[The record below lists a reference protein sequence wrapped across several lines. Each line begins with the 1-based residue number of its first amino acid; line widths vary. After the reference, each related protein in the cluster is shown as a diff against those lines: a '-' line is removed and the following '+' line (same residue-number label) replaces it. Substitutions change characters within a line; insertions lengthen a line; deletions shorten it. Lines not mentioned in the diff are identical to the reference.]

1 MLCSLFSKRK
11 AFYFLFQVWITLQ
24 NSRLTFEV
32 VTATSH
38 SPQLS
43 WKKRFIYNI
52 VWRFRTAC
60 CKAHFRLEVHI
71 NRQQLMEIVA
81 FAILHD
87 SNSFK
92 SMVVLFLAGR
102 NVTLHKMAKL
112 NRCRSKLFYSPSSGF
127 RYWLTSLMSFTSDA
141 AIVSV
146 HIGHTVSPDSSKL
159 KTTTTT
165 TQTNMFSLIRDY
177 HRTAVPTVGFR
188 GHTMW
193 RVGQSPRWQY
203 PVAKFIFCSMPKL
216 GKKYAENEN
225 LGVGVLIKK
234 RWRRRTHK
242 HFPPHQFGM
251 QSREGAVWTH
261 APVLFRHMST
271 LWSKKKKELI
281 WINLNFLMLAD
292 RCFATTPRKF

>member
-1 MLCSLFSKRK
+1 
-11 AFYFLFQVWITLQ
+11 
-24 NSRLTFEV
+24 
-32 VTATSH
+32 
-38 SPQLS
+38 
-43 WKKRFIYNI
+43 
-52 VWRFRTAC
+52 
-60 CKAHFRLEVHI
+60 
-71 NRQQLMEIVA
+71 
-81 FAILHD
+81 
-87 SNSFK
+87 
-92 SMVVLFLAGR
+92 MVVLFLAGR

-165 TQTNMFSLIRDY
+165 QTNMFSLIRDY

-188 GHTMW
+188 RHTMW

-225 LGVGVLIKK
+225 LGVGVFLKK
-234 RWRRRTHK
+234 RWRRHTHMQT
-242 HFPPHQFGM
+242 FPTSSVRNAEQGRCSLDTRSSPLLSYVDPVIKKSTSLNQF
-251 QSREGAVWTH
+251 Q
-261 APVLFRHMST
+261 
-271 LWSKKKKELI
+271 
-281 WINLNFLMLAD
+281 FLDVGRSIL
-292 RCFATTPRKF
+292 CYNTEEF

>member
-1 MLCSLFSKRK
+1 MLPFFKKKSVLFSLLNHLAKQSLDLWSTNC
-11 AFYFLFQVWITLQ
+11 YFTLTTTPLKETLYLQ
-24 NSRLTFEV
+24 YRLKISYSLLQGTFPLG
-32 VTATSH
+32 
-38 SPQLS
+38 SPY
-43 WKKRFIYNI
+43 K
-52 VWRFRTAC
+52 
-60 CKAHFRLEVHI
+60 H
-71 NRQQLMEIVA
+71 RQQLMEIVA

-271 LWSKKKKELI
+271 LW
-281 WINLNFLMLAD
+281 
-292 RCFATTPRKF
+292 